1 MLYRRYK
8 SIIIVVFVFLF
19 VGRFCFAEL
28 DKNKYIGVSEIKAGM
43 RGYCLTCLKGTEADK
58 FELEVLSIIHNF
70 NPARDTILVKC
81 EGSQFE
87 HAGVIAGCSGTPV
100 YIDGRLAGA
109 MSFGWLGSKDPIYG
123 VTPIEDML
131 RAGKSE
137 SYQNLQ
143 EIETGAIPFDFS
155 RPLSFVEVDNQFKS
169 FLEAKRDSASGMQPL
184 PMPLF
189 VSGLPASAIKELNS
203 IFEPL
208 SLMPVVG
215 LGGSAAVEDK
225 KAPASVFR
233 QEGAAAKLVPGSS
246 LVIPLVYGDITIAA
260 GGTVTEVVGDKV
272 YGFGHSLLGYGPV
285 DLPMATGQVHTII
298 ANQFRSF
305 KLISPLQVVGALK
318 VDEST
323 AVCGKIGAEASMF
336 DMTVEVNRYNDTQ
349 PRKFRCRVVNHKI
362 LTPRLISLLI
372 IGAATFLGDLPPEY
386 NIEYSASIAY
396 GGAGQATIVAEEAEP
411 IKFEN
416 ISSETAISDLTSD
429 VSGAVGLLMN
439 NPFKT
444 VEIKSID
451 VRIKIAPKDISAHI
465 WSVQV
470 SDTKVK
476 AGATVD
482 VDVVLETVREPK
494 KSYNFKVKLPEN
506 LPAGRYELAV
516 CGTAEYT
523 RFLNQAAPY
532 RFIAQ
537 SFESLVEAMKE
548 LLIVKR
554 YQLYCLLILP
564 ASGIVV
570 EKAELSDLPATKA
583 VILYD
588 AKRSLSTQPH
598 QNWRESSI
606 KTGLLTIDRRNI
618 QITVED

>member
-1 MLYRRYK
+1 LFLPQADKKAGVFMLYRLYK
-8 SIIIVVFVFLF
+8 SIFIVFFVFLSA
-19 VGRFCFAEL
+19 GSFCFAEL
-28 DKNKYIGVSEIKAGM
+28 DKNKYIAVSEIKAGM
-43 RGYCLTCLKGTEADK
+43 QGYCLTCMKGTEAGK
-58 FELEVLSIIHNF
+58 FDLEVLSIIHNL

-81 EGSQFE
+81 EGPQFM
-87 HAGVIAGCSGTPV
+87 HAAVIAGCSGTPV

-109 MSFGWLGSKDPIYG
+109 MSFGWPGSKDPIYG

-131 RAGKSE
+131 RAGKAE

-155 RPLSFVEVDNQFKS
+155 RPLSFAEVDNQFKS
-169 FLEAKRDSASGMQPL
+169 FWEAKRNSVSGMQPL
-184 PMPLF
+184 PTPVF
-189 VSGLPASAIKELNS
+189 VSGLSSSAIKELNS
-203 IFEPL
+203 AFEAL

-215 LGGSAAVEDK
+215 TGGSAVIEDK
-225 KAPASVFR
+225 KAADTNN
-233 QEGAAAKLVPGSS
+233 QAAKLAPGTS
-246 LVIPLVYGDITIAA
+246 LVVPLVYGDITMAA
-260 GGTVTEVVGDKV
+260 GGTVTEVVGDAV

-285 DLPMATGQVHTII
+285 DLPMATGIVHTVI
-298 ANQFRSF
+298 ANQDRSF
-305 KLISPLQVVGALK
+305 KLISPLQIVGALK

-336 DMTVEVNRYNDTQ
+336 DMTVEVVRYNDTQ

-362 LTPRLISLLI
+362 LTPRLISVI
-372 IGAATFLGDLPPEY
+372 IVGTATFLGDLPPEY
-386 NIEYSASIAY
+386 NIEYSA
-396 GGAGQATIVAEEAEP
+396 TIVPEQAESL
-411 IKFEN
+411 KFEN
-416 ISSETAISDLTSD
+416 ISTETALSDLNEE
-429 VSGAVGLLMN
+429 VSGVVRLLMN

-444 VEIKSID
+444 VGIKSID
-451 VRIKIAPKDISAHI
+451 VRIKIVPKDISAHI

-494 KSYNFKVKLPEN
+494 KSYNFRMKVPEN
-506 LPAGRYELAV
+506 LPAGKYELVV

-523 RFLNQAAPY
+523 KFLNQAAPY
-532 RFIAQ
+532 RFTAQ
-537 SFESLVEAMKE
+537 SFDSLIEVMRE
-548 LLIVKR
+548 LLITKR
-554 YQLYCLLILP
+554 DRLYCLLILP

-570 EKAELSDLPATKA
+570 EKAELGDLPATKA

-588 AKRSLSTQPH
+588 AKRSLSAQPY
-598 QNWRESSI
+598 QNWIESSL
-606 KTGLLTIDRRNI
+606 KTGLLTIDRKNI